1 MMGKRIRMERI
12 MNRNSGRTVI
22 IPMDHGVTLGPMD
35 GLVRMRETIDAVV
48 RGGANAIVIHK
59 GLVEMG
65 HPRSERDL
73 GLIVHLSAST
83 KMAPDSNCKIMVCT
97 VEEAIK
103 LGADAVSVHVNLGA
117 EDEKTMLR
125 DLGAIARE
133 AMEWGMPLLAMMY
146 TRGPK
151 VEREYDVRWVKHAAR
166 VGAELGADIVKV
178 AYTGSPETF
187 REVVEGCFVPVV
199 IAGGEKMGSDLDIL
213 EMVEGSVAA
222 GGAGVSIGRNVFQHK
237 DPAAIVRAIC
247 KIVHHGSGMEER
259 LKN

>member
-1 MMGKRIRMERI
+1 MIGKRIRMERI
-12 MNRNSGRTVI
+12 MDRNSGKTVI

-35 GLVRMRETIDAVV
+35 GLVRIQETIDTVA

-65 HPRSERDL
+65 HRRSGKYL

-83 KMAPDSNCKIMVCT
+83 KMASDSNCKIMVCT

-103 LGADAVSVHVNLGA
+103 LGADAVSVHINLGA
-117 EDEKTMLR
+117 EDEKEMLR
-125 DLGAIARE
+125 DLGAIAKE
-133 AMEWGMPLLAMMY
+133 ATEWGMPLLAMMY

-151 VEREYDVRWVKHAAR
+151 VEKEYDVKWVKHAAR

-187 REVVEGCFVPVV
+187 QEVVEGCFVPVV
-199 IAGGEKMGSDLDIL
+199 IAGGEKMGNDQDIL
-213 EMVEGSVAA
+213 EMVEGAVAA

-237 DPAAIVRAIC
+237 DPAKIVQAIC
-247 KIVHHGSGMEER
+247 KIVHRGAGMEER
-259 LKN
+259 LSN